1 MTTKASLRLATTRNV
16 KVIIMQDQIEQ
27 LSTAELKAI
36 AAKIPDEIEK
46 RKGEEL
52 AHLVEDIK
60 TLCEGRGYTL
70 QDLALAIE
78 NGVKIKR
85 PVAIKYRHPSTGET
99 WTGRGRAPLWVQKWL
114 STEGNLLEDLGV

>member
-1 MTTKASLRLATTRNV
+1 
-16 KVIIMQDQIEQ
+16 MQDQIEQ

-36 AAKIPDEIEK
+36 AAQIPAEIEK

-99 WTGRGRAPLWVQKWL
+99 WTGRGRTPMWVQNWL
-114 STEGNLLEDLGV
+114 AVEGNLLEDLAV